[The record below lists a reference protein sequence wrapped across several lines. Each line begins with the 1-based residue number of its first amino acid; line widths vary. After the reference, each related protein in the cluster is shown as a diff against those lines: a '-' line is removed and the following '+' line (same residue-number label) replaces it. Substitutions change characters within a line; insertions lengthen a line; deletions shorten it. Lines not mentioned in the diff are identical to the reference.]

1 MAAASPTATSAE
13 RLAEAVVPAAR
24 KPTQHEPTP
33 QKPAARPRKA
43 DPRRRVLDAAAACFT
58 RAGFHATSMQEICA
72 EAGMSPGGLYRY
84 FPSKDAIILA
94 IVEEERSARMKMLE
108 LLHGAPSFAAG
119 LTAMGQA
126 LFSGEMP
133 MVCADLGPEIAAE
146 AARNPKLKV
155 KFDEVDEEMGNAIR
169 DALLAGQKRGEIDPA
184 IDPDIAMTL
193 IDAIGDGLLLR
204 RRLQPDLP
212 LAAMMPGF
220 GDLIARMLAPVKPST
235 VDPT

>member
-1 MAAASPTATSAE
+1 MVAVTEAEHRPAAPKPVG
-13 RLAEAVVPAAR
+13 RAR
-24 KPTQHEPTP
+24 KP
-33 QKPAARPRKA
+33 
-43 DPRRRVLDAAAACFT
+43 DPRRRVLDAAIACFT
-58 RAGFHATSMQEICA
+58 RTGFHAASMQEICA

-84 FPSKDAIILA
+84 FPSKEAIIIA

-108 LLHGAPSFAAG
+108 MLHGAPSFAAG
-119 LTAMGQA
+119 LTAMGRA

-155 KFDEVDEEMGNAIR
+155 KFDEVDEEMSLAIR
-169 DALLAGQKRGEIDPA
+169 DAFLAGQARGEIDPG
-184 IDPDIAMTL
+184 IDPDVAMTL

-204 RRLQPDLP
+204 RRLQPELP

-220 GDLIARMLAPVKPST
+220 GDLIARMLAPARSAPFVSAT

>member
-1 MAAASPTATSAE
+1 MAAVSETARSTDALADPASVPPAG
-13 RLAEAVVPAAR
+13 AEAGVATPAR
-24 KPTQHEPTP
+24 
-33 QKPAARPRKA
+33 RRKA

-58 RAGFHATSMQEICA
+58 RSGFHATSMQEICA

-94 IVEEERSARMKMLE
+94 IVEEERSARMQMLDMM
-108 LLHGAPSFAAG
+108 HAAPSFAAG

-146 AARNPKLKV
+146 AARNPKLKA
-155 KFDEVDEEMGNAIR
+155 KFDEADEEMGNAIR
-169 DALLAGQKRGEIDPA
+169 DALIAGQQRGEIDPD

-204 RRLQPDLP
+204 RRLQPELP

-220 GDLIARMLAPVKPST
+220 GDLIARMLAPAKPAM